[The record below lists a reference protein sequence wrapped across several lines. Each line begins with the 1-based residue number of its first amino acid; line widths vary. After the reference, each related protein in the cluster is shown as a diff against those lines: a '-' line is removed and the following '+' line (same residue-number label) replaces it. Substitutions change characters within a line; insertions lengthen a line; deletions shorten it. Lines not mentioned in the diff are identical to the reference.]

1 MCDDVYTRL
10 SQNSFNSPVLFVHA
24 HHQLRR
30 MLLQML
36 PDPRNCGPVQ
46 KYKQHR
52 WFKVT
57 AIYIERNYVR
67 NTAFSL
73 SRKGGERIIF
83 FKHYPISARESTL
96 CGCQRPTKTGE
107 KASRKAFAGNLEC
120 VGALIGLGMHFR
132 VFGGARGNCKEVS
145 HG

>member
-30 MLLQML
+30 MLLQIL

-73 SRKGGERIIF
+73 SRKGRERLEF

-96 CGCQRPTKTGE
+96 CTADYSERYFGNSYQTSSATIRHVLHGVVCL
-107 KASRKAFAGNLEC
+107 KAKRASFLRMRSIC
-120 VGALIGLGMHFR
+120 
-132 VFGGARGNCKEVS
+132 
-145 HG
+145 